1 MNCDGSCTQILSF
14 KNAQVE
20 HMLSEVPAYDDDG
33 DVDDSGEGGEGMVEA
48 VSRALP
54 SNMGR
59 VVRENP
65 NEVPGRR

>member
-1 MNCDGSCTQILSF
+1 
-14 KNAQVE
+14 
-20 HMLSEVPAYDDDG
+20 MLSEVPAYDDDG